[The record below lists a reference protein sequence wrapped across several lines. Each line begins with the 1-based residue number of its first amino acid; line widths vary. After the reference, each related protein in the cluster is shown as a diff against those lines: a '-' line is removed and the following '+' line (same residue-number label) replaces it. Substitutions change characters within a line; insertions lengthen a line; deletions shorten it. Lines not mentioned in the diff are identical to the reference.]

1 MGDALIAFLSYFA
14 ASLLLL
20 LAFVFIY
27 VKFTPYRDFELIAHD
42 NSAVSVTLAGAV
54 LGFTFPLVAAIYYTQ
69 SLLEMLAWAGIT
81 CAVQLAVFL
90 VLRRQA
96 RRIEEGHMSSAIMVA
111 TFSVAIGLINAA
123 SISS

>member
-1 MGDALIAFLSYFA
+1 MGESLIAFLSYFA

>member
-1 MGDALIAFLSYFA
+1 VGEPLLAFLSYFVV
-14 ASLLLL
+14 SLLLL
-20 LAFVFIY
+20 LAFVAIY
-27 VKFTPYRDFELIAHD
+27 VRFTPYRDFELIAHD

-69 SLLEMLAWAGIT
+69 SLGEMLVWAGIT
-81 CAVQLAVFL
+81 CAVQLAVFV

-111 TFSVAIGLINAA
+111 TFSVAIGLLSAA
-123 SISS
+123 SISG

>member
-1 MGDALIAFLSYFA
+1 MGEPLLAFLSYFVV
-14 ASLLLL
+14 SLLLL
-20 LAFVFIY
+20 LAFVAIY
-27 VKFTPYRDFELIAHD
+27 VRFTPYRDFELIAHD

-69 SLLEMLAWAGIT
+69 SLGEMLVWAGIT
-81 CAVQLAVFL
+81 CAVQLAVFV

-111 TFSVAIGLINAA
+111 TFSVAIGLLSAA
-123 SISS
+123 SISG

>member
-1 MGDALIAFLSYFA
+1 MGEAIIAFMSYFV
-14 ASLLLL
+14 ASLVLL
-20 LAFVFIY
+20 LAFVAIY
-27 VKFTPYRDFELIAHD
+27 VRFTPYRDFELIAHD

-69 SLLEMLAWAGIT
+69 SLLEMLVWAAIT
-81 CAVQLAVFL
+81 CAVQLAIFL

-111 TFSVAIGLINAA
+111 TFSVAIGLLNAA
-123 SISS
+123 SISN